1 MNKSMN
7 LGISITILE
16 AIDPYEDLLSLC
28 TVSLLVRS
36 EIPQSLIDFVL
47 RLVALRLKVS
57 ME

>member
-16 AIDPYEDLLSLC
+16 AIDPYEDLLLLC
-28 TVSLLVRS
+28 TVGLPVRS

-47 RLVALRLKVS
+47 GLIALRLKVS